1 MGRCLQG
8 VEAFESSFLQEGR
21 KEEQNITDP
30 SMMCLS
36 RLTSAA
42 WELRMVM
49 SRVCWVNVG

>member
-36 RLTSAA
+36 LLTSAA
-42 WELRMVM
+42 WELQMVM